1 MSRRTARIA
10 VAAATT
16 LLTTLPVVALTAT
29 SASAGQPAGYGPSD
43 PFDNALMGD
52 TGPVEPMK
60 NLARIDRNRYG
71 YMLTA
76 GQQNSHLTITL
87 VNKGNSLRFVDT
99 GTQRW
104 KYLAPGCNAQRVRS
118 GVAAVCKVPASTSR
132 SNPALLVFHPRLG
145 NDLID
150 GRTLPAT
157 FEMAVLCDEG
167 NDTVFA
173 GHGNDFVNGAQD
185 VDHIHGGAGKDWIRG
200 GTANDSIWGD
210 DDNDYIVGQDGHD
223 YLSGG
228 AGANRIFQ

>member
-1 MSRRTARIA
+1 MSRRTRIA

-16 LLTTLPVVALTAT
+16 LLTTLPVVALTAS

-52 TGPVEPMK
+52 TGTPEPMK
-60 NLARIDRNRYG
+60 NLARIDRDQYG
-71 YMLTA
+71 YMLTG

-87 VNKGNSLRFVDT
+87 VDGGKNLRFVDT

-104 KYLAPGCNAQRVRS
+104 KYLAPDCTAQGVPT
-118 GVAAVCKVPASTSR
+118 GVAAVCKVPDSTSP
-132 SNPALLVFHPRLG
+132 SDPTLLVFHPRIG
-145 NDLID
+145 NDFID

-173 GHGNDFVNGAQD
+173 GQGNDFVNGAQD

-200 GTANDSIWGD
+200 GTMDDKIWGD
-210 DDNDYIVGQDGHD
+210 DDNDYIVGQLGNDFID
-223 YLSGG
+223 GG
-228 AGANRIFQ
+228 AGVNRIFQ